1 MASSKAATPPKQVG
15 SPSSQNRAYSQ
26 NEFSVTPWN
35 VEGTIDY
42 NRLTQLFGTEPL
54 TDALLSRIEHHAGN
68 LHYLLRRKIF
78 FSHRDLGWLLDV
90 HEKGETFYLYT
101 GRGPSGHT
109 HLGHLV
115 PWMLTKWLQDT
126 FDVALWFQ
134 ITDDEKFLFKQ
145 DLTLEQTNKLA
156 YENALDVI
164 ALGFDPKKTK
174 IFVDTDYAK
183 TLYPQALRVAK
194 HLNFST
200 VKSVFGFGGESNV
213 GEIFFTSMQ
222 AVPCFLPSVLAGRP
236 IPCLIPLA
244 IDQDPHFRVARD
256 IMPKIGY
263 HKPAVLHC
271 RFLPS
276 LSGGGKM
283 SSSEPTETVYTTDT
297 PEEVARKIKRYAFS
311 GGKDTIEEHRKN
323 GGNPD
328 IDISYQWLTF
338 FEEDDEK
345 LQRIYDEYKSGHLL
359 SGELKQILI
368 DKLNFILKK
377 HQAERE
383 KAKKKLDKF
392 ILKD

>member
-1 MASSKAATPPKQVG
+1 MAK
-15 SPSSQNRAYSQ
+15 
-26 NEFSVTPWN
+26 EFTVTPWN

-42 NRLTQLFGTEPL
+42 NRLIKDFGTEEL
-54 TDALLSRIEHHAGN
+54 TDSLLSRLEKHTGT

-78 FSHRDLGWLLDV
+78 FSHRDLKWLLDI
-90 HEKGETFYLYT
+90 HEKGEAFYLYT

-109 HLGHLV
+109 HLGHLI
-115 PWMLTKWLQDT
+115 PWMMTKWLQDV
-126 FDVALWFQ
+126 FDVELWFQ
-134 ITDDEKFLFKQ
+134 ITDDEKFLFK
-145 DLTLEQTNKLA
+145 DGLTLDETHRLA

-164 ALGFDPKKTK
+164 ALGFNPKKTK

-183 TLYPQALRVAK
+183 TMYPQALRVAK

-200 VKSVFGFGGESNV
+200 AKSVFGFDGESNV
-213 GEIFFTSMQ
+213 GQIFFTSMQ
-222 AVPCFLPSVLAGRP
+222 AVPCFLPSVLAGRQ

-283 SSSEPTETVYTTDT
+283 SASEPTETVYTTDT

-311 GGKDTIEEHRKN
+311 GGKDTIEEHRKT

-328 IDISYQWLTF
+328 IDSSYQWLTF
-338 FEEDDEK
+338 FEENDET
-345 LQRIYDEYKSGHLL
+345 LRRIYDDYKSGHLL

-368 DKLNFILKK
+368 DKLNKILKK
-377 HQAERE
+377 HQSERE

-392 ILKD
+392 IVKD